1 MAHIS
6 YDTDTH
12 IMWPPSLI
20 ARISCRWHT
29 RATRCI
35 TPNVLQTKEVDAQ
48 FDKLAP
54 ELSWQRFASKVGN
67 LQLPH
72 LHLTYPTCISRLY
85 WGCRPFEFCQDF
97 RRQKTRVPLLSCGV
111 IYVMFTFNRF
121 CRSLTCD
128 WQTDRHRATANTHDE
143 RLKKVKVVRWVSADC
158 AWREGFM

>member
-1 MAHIS
+1 MPHIS
-6 YDTDTH
+6 YDTD

-35 TPNVLQTKEVDAQ
+35 TPNVLQTKKVHDVQ
-48 FDKLAP
+48 CDKLAT
-54 ELSWQRFASKVGN
+54 ELSWQRFATKVGN
-67 LQLPH
+67 LNLPH
-72 LHLTYPTCISRLY
+72 LHLTHPTCIWRLY

-97 RRQKTRVPLLSCGV
+97 RRQKPRVPALSCGV
-111 IYVMFTFNRF
+111 NSFS
-121 CRSLTCD
+121 RSLTCD
-128 WQTDRHRATANTHDE
+128 GQTDRQRATANTHDE